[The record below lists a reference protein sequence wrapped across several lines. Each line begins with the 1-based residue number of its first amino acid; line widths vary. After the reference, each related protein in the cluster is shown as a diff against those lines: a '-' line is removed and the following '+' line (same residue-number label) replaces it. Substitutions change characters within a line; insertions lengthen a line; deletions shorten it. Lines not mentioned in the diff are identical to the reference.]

1 MYIFLTQKKVEK
13 RPGSKPR
20 RKQKNSCCYNDC
32 LLARTVGFFCDEHSN
47 VVAVS
52 SQSTSL
58 VRKNGP
64 QKSDSTCNEIVDNDS
79 YVHKLKKGK
88 HLIYNLLPKKD
99 VLLTSAKD
107 LDHFVHGKDIVEIR
121 FYNLFIFSIL
131 YFAMKDDESCKVIPL
146 LSFMDEVSY
155 WHKDFIWGNSCQPTF
170 LDPIFSFTSGQFG
183 LIFPSKSEGHLVY
196 LIIDISSNRCNET
209 GNDERKISFV
219 VKDSYWRAS
228 NADVPSFG
236 STDVSQNVHANKV
249 RVDYDHDDKLKEYE
263 IVMKKGLFPYLRD
276 GWKSSTCVV
285 SYGGTKLEGSL
296 VLQCLAGDVSCG
308 ITASLNLLVDVL
320 SIYDGATIGLNL
332 VKELST
338 FQNYHSVMASI
349 FVSIYGD
356 YLVDTNPKLKPA
368 FENQC
373 SSSLYYNHSN
383 EGKEIDSYK
392 TKVSK
397 KVETMKN
404 NVTFPF
410 YATAQHAKSIGKE
423 KQKRSNSEKKGQNN
437 MSFILASCLI

>member
-1 MYIFLTQKKVEK
+1 M
-13 RPGSKPR
+13 
-20 RKQKNSCCYNDC
+20 
-32 LLARTVGFFCDEHSN
+32 ARTVGYFCDEHSN

-58 VRKNGP
+58 VRKNGH

-88 HLIYNLLPKKD
+88 HFIYNLLPKKD
-99 VLLTSAKD
+99 VLLTSAKY
-107 LDHFVHGKDIVEIR
+107 LDDFVDGRDIVEIR

-146 LSFMDEVSY
+146 LSFNDEVSY
-155 WHKDFIWGNSCQPTF
+155 WHKEFIWGSSCQPKF

-196 LIIDISSNRCNET
+196 LIIDISSNRCNKT

-228 NADVPSFG
+228 NADVTSFE

-249 RVDYDHDDKLKEYE
+249 RVDYDHDDKRKEYE
-263 IVMKKGLFPYLRD
+263 IVMKQGLFPYLKY

-285 SYGGTKLEGSL
+285 LYGGTKLEGSL

-349 FVSIYGD
+349 FVSICGD
-356 YLVDTNPKLKPA
+356 YLVSTNPKLKPA
-368 FENQC
+368 FGNQC
-373 SSSLYYNHSN
+373 SSLLYYNDSKQ
-383 EGKEIDSYK
+383 GKEIDSYK

-404 NVTFPF
+404 HVAYPF
-410 YATAQHAKSIGKE
+410 YAMAQHAKSIGEKE
-423 KQKRSNSEKKGQNN
+423 QKRRSENQKRSKNN
-437 MSFILASCLI
+437 MAFILASCLI